1 MPTYQLHGNLVHF
14 AAFKH
19 PIEFYLT
26 QTVFEAFQ
34 DALAPYQHAK
44 GSIRF
49 LVDQSIRY
57 DLIRK
62 IVKFWEE
69 ENLEK
74 AQKKGG

>member
-19 PIEFYLT
+19 HIGFYPT
-26 QTVFEAFQ
+26 PTGVEAFQ

-49 LVDQSIRY
+49 LLDQSIPF

-62 IVKFWEE
+62 IVEFRAK